1 MIGRCIENFTES
13 LTSTIKDA
21 REFAYYGNNKSIP
34 WNHWR
39 TSYLIPYWG
48 RIYNLINYNLS
59 NEDYLKIHFEDFNEY
74 HIDFYDKNYF
84 VEKSEQFKDFPRH
97 TMALKS
103 GRRYAGLLDITLH
116 DLLPE
121 VSKCND
127 DDDYSF
133 LVCTRVC
140 ITKRTV
146 N

>member
-1 MIGRCIENFTES
+1 MADVLRTLLEVLLPPLKMQENLLTMEITNQFLGIIGEQAIY
-13 LTSTIKDA
+13 I
-21 REFAYYGNNKSIP
+21 IP
-34 WNHWR
+34 F
-39 TSYLIPYWG
+39 WG

-59 NEDYLKIHFEDFNEY
+59 NEDYLIIKFEDFNEY

-84 VEKSEQFKDFPRH
+84 VEKSEKFKDFH